1 MMKLI
6 PFEAAKF
13 WRKRNF
19 CLVMALLFLVN
30 LFFLWFFNQS
40 DPYTPGLSD
49 YKVLHRD
56 LTEIGDEER
65 YDWMKQRYE
74 DIENYAV
81 VDEILLYRSRG
92 DDFAKQMEASLL
104 KEHPGIFEEYYEKYL
119 SGKYLRYTDTL
130 GKEKALL
137 EKVYGDFQKVH
148 GYGDFLKE
156 IEERKSELSGISI
169 FAADTDSFSARNME
183 KEEEDYGKMAA
194 LSPLPQ
200 LSLPI
205 TAALELPVSDL
216 LLYLAVIFF
225 GGAMIYEER
234 EKKLFLVT
242 YATVRG
248 RFCTISAKIGALA
261 LHCLFVTVCLYGS
274 NFTWSAAAAGL
285 PNLSAPLQ
293 SLASYMGSTLK
304 LSIGGFLIL
313 NVVLKALVLFAF
325 GALLLTAAIAF
336 KQNFMSLFAGGLCLA
351 VSALLYSVI
360 PANGWN
366 NWLKFLNF
374 YGAMKTDQMLGGYL
388 NLNFFGIP
396 VSRVM
401 AVLSFLF
408 VMCLIGMA
416 SAVCLF
422 VRGKNLSAAQR
433 ENPVVRLY
441 GKIRA
446 NLSRRLR
453 SFRKA
458 SGLQIDGGSLFSHES
473 WKIFMMQRSIVILLL
488 FTVFIG
494 YQHISRPYEI
504 NGAESYYKDMMMELS
519 GELTDEKEKLIHR
532 EQARYDKAFAEI
544 ERIEALIDSG
554 KIDEQAGAAMME
566 PYHRETA
573 FYPSFQRIVAQY
585 QWICENEDGR
595 FVYDTGYLLLL
606 GFSEGS
612 ASDALMDYILL
623 VLCIILTFSCTFAME
638 YQAGVWNL
646 LSATACGRQR
656 IHKTKIGIAL
666 LTGVL
671 LAVLVFGSSA
681 VQVLIHCPMNQL
693 TASTMCLSP
702 YRSAGLDVPLWLWIG
717 ILLLMRI
724 LVVMALILIVL
735 LISAKLKNQ
744 LMTMCLAGLLLVIPS
759 LLYAMGL
766 DFTRWWSLL
775 PVYQFGTL
783 VV

>member
-6 PFEAAKF
+6 SFETAKF

-30 LFFLWFFNQS
+30 LFFLWFFNQP

-49 YKVLHRD
+49 YKALHRD
-56 LTEIGDEER
+56 LTEIGDGER
-65 YDWMKQRYE
+65 YDWLKQRYE
-74 DIENYAV
+74 EIENYAV

-92 DDFAKQMEASLL
+92 DDFAKQMEASLT
-104 KEHPGIFEEYYEKYL
+104 KEHPGVFEKYHEKYL
-119 SGKYLRYTDTL
+119 SGEHLRYTDTL

-156 IEERKSELSGISI
+156 IEERKNELSGISI
-169 FAADTDSFSARNME
+169 FAADIDSFSARNME
-183 KEEEDYGKMAA
+183 KEEKDYRKMAA
-194 LSPLPQ
+194 ISPLPQ
-200 LSLPI
+200 LSSPI
-205 TAALELPVSDL
+205 TAALGLPVSDL

-234 EKKLFLVT
+234 EKKLFLIT

-248 RFCTISAKIGALA
+248 RFWTISAKLGALA
-261 LHCLFVTVCLYGS
+261 LHCSFVTVCLYGS
-274 NFTWSAAAAGL
+274 NFAWSAVAAGL
-285 PNLSAPLQ
+285 PDLSAPLQ
-293 SLASYMGSTLK
+293 SLAPYMGSTLK

-313 NVVLKALVLFAF
+313 NVLLKAMVLFAF

-396 VSRVM
+396 VSRIM

-408 VMCLIGMA
+408 VVCLVGTA
-416 SAVCLF
+416 GAAGLF

-433 ENPVVRLY
+433 ENPMVRLY

-453 SFRKA
+453 SFRRVPGIQIYG
-458 SGLQIDGGSLFSHES
+458 SGLFSHES
-473 WKIFMMQRSIVILLL
+473 WKIFIMQRGIVILLL
-488 FTVFIG
+488 FTAFIG

-504 NGAESYYKDMMMELS
+504 NGAESYYKDMMAELS
-519 GELTDEKEKLIHR
+519 GELTDEKRTLIDR
-532 EQARYDKAFAEI
+532 EQARYDEAFAEI
-544 ERIEALIDSG
+544 ERIEALLASGEID
-554 KIDEQAGAAMME
+554 KQAAAAMME

-573 FYPSFQRIVAQY
+573 FYPSFQRIITQY
-585 QWICENEDGR
+585 QWICQNQDGR

-606 GFSEGS
+606 GFSESS
-612 ASDALMDYILL
+612 AADALTDYILL
-623 VLCIILTFSCTFAME
+623 TLCIILTFSCTFAME

-646 LSATACGRQR
+646 LSATACGRRR
-656 IHKTKIGIAL
+656 IQKEKIRIAL
-666 LTGVL
+666 LTGIL
-671 LAVLVFGSSA
+671 LAILIFGCGV
-681 VQVLIHCPMNQL
+681 VQVLIHCPMNQF

-702 YRSAGLDVPLWLWIG
+702 YRNAGLDMPLWLWIG

-724 LVVMALILIVL
+724 LVAMALILLVL

-766 DFTRWWSLL
+766 DFTKWWSLL
-775 PVYQFGTL
+775 PVYQFGT
-783 VV
+783 